1 MDLSVGSDHQQQ
13 KTSEYAARHRKQ
25 KGWYVVVHE
34 AVAASGAIRGEQAA
48 GSKRGNMLIVAA
60 GSFALWGYAWAFQ
73 PARTTICKRNPI
85 AQSSL
90 RHT

>member
-34 AVAASGAIRGEQAA
+34 AATAS
-48 GSKRGNMLIVAA
+48 SV
-60 GSFALWGYAWAFQ
+60 
-73 PARTTICKRNPI
+73 T
-85 AQSSL
+85 
-90 RHT
+90 